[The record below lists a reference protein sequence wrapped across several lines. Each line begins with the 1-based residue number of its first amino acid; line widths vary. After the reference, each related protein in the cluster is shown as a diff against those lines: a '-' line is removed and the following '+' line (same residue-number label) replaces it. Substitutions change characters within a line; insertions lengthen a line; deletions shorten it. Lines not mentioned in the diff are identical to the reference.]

1 MQNNISDL
9 SSYTHQLHL
18 TIGAKFKYAC
28 WLFISNCF
36 FLTNIPYPSSFK
48 VFLLRMFGAK
58 IGKDCVIKPWV
69 KIKLP
74 WNLTI
79 GNFVWLGESA
89 WLDNISEVCIG
100 NHVCISQNA
109 LLLTGNH
116 DYNLKSFDLRSKS
129 IHIKD
134 GVWVCA
140 NATVT
145 GGVILNSHSV
155 VGVGVTISKDT
166 TAYSVYSNQQTIAVK
181 NREIK

>member
-1 MQNNISDL
+1 MNNSVSDL
-9 SSYTHQLHL
+9 SSFTHQLHL
-18 TIGAKFKYAC
+18 TFGAKVKYAC
-28 WLFISNCF
+28 WLFISNWF
-36 FLTNIPYPSSFK
+36 FLTNIPYPNRLK
-48 VFLLRMFGAK
+48 VFILRLFGAN

-74 WNLTI
+74 WKLTI
-79 GNFVWLGESA
+79 GDFVWLGESV
-89 WLDNISEVCIG
+89 WLDNISDITIG

-116 DYNLKSFDLRSKS
+116 DYNSKSFDLRTNS
-129 IHIKD
+129 IQIEN

-145 GGVILNSHSV
+145 GGVILKSHSV

-166 TAYSVYSNQQTIAVK
+166 TAYNIYINQQTIAVK
-181 NREIK
+181 KREIK